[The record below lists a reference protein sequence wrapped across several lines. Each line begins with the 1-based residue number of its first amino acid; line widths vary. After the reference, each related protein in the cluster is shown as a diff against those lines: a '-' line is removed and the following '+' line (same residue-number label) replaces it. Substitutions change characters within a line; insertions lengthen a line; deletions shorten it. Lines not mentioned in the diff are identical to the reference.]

1 MAINL
6 PTQVTL
12 GRLALAVLFI
22 ALLSWFNPMRLEEQR
37 WLLQVCFWL
46 FLVAAVSDVL
56 DGLLARMMRSV
67 TSLGRMLDP
76 VVDKV
81 MICGAFVLFAS
92 HHFWDGSR
100 NLTDVRP
107 WMVVVI
113 LTRELIVSV
122 ARSHSEGAGRAFGA
136 SWAGK
141 LKMFVQ
147 SATVCVILGQLAWNV
162 AGAEPIRTACVWLT
176 VVVTALSAL
185 TYVRELRALVAA
197 EEATGNQED
206 VTVVDSGATLGGSS
220 GGPTS

>member
-1 MAINL
+1 MAINV

-76 VVDKV
+76 VADKV

-122 ARSHSEGAGRAFGA
+122 ARSHSEGAGRTFGA

-185 TYVRELRALVAA
+185 TYLRELRALVAA
-197 EEATGNQED
+197 KETTGNQED
-206 VTVVDSGATLGGSS
+206 VTVVDSGATLGGSP